1 MAKIDT
7 LEFTIN
13 NENYKSNIN
22 VGKNGVFTCDL
33 NWQVSKALG
42 LDCNKQTAYSL
53 GDLKTKIVPKYK
65 EYLESKTLSET
76 YILIQY
82 ACNGHFNN
90 KKDGYPLFGTNHKFD
105 DRNGF
110 SGQGD
115 RLTFDFDVYIKESY
129 STGTECWFTT
139 QRGRGSVNHN
149 ESDLIDSNTWY
160 KKQETY
166 NVKGVQIPFTIDAYN
181 TLEKAREGIRGIS
194 EILFNF
200 LNQDTEQ
207 ISAQLSNGNLLGT
220 GN

>member
-22 VGKNGVFTCDL
+22 VGKNGVFTCSLD
-33 NWQVSKALG
+33 WQVSKALG
-42 LDCNKQTAYSL
+42 LYFNKQTAYSL

-65 EYLESKTLSET
+65 EYLESKTISET
-76 YILIQY
+76 YILIKY
-82 ACNGHFNN
+82 KSNGHFNMT
-90 KKDGYPLFGTNHKFD
+90 KEGYSFKNNKFD
-105 DRNGF
+105 DRDGF

-129 STGTECWFTT
+129 STGTECWFTA
-139 QRGRGSVNHN
+139 QRGIGNVNRN
-149 ESDLIDSNTWY
+149 ESDLVDSNTWY

-207 ISAQLSNGNLLGT
+207 ISAQLRNGNLLGT